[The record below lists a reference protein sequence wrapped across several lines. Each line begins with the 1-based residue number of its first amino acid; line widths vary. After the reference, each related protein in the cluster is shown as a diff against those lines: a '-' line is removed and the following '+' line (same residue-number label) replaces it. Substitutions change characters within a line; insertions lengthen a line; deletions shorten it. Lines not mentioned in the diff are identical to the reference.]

1 MAKIEPN
8 NRTPKPKFNIFW
20 IYGLIAL
27 FIIGWGMLN
36 NSGNPLE
43 ITWATFKNQVLATGD
58 VKKVDVIKKY
68 TGCVCYHSGNATRAE
83 GGVYFALN
91 Y

>member
-36 NSGNPLE
+36 SSGNPLE

-58 VKKVDVIKKY
+58 VKKVDVINKE
-68 TGCVCYHSGNATRAE
+68 VVE
-83 GGVYFALN
+83 VYLKPD
-91 Y
+91 